1 MVNFWKSVVDNNI
14 FEPTWWY
21 ETPRQTEPFFKKCL
35 DCLPRRLVSRPS
47 TKPAWPYLAREPSG
61 LLARVGDGF
70 QKDKNIV
77 IFFPVQRPF
86 VFSVQNMSWLSW
98 RFIKFDLPPRMDR
111 CHLGTTCGGHVW
123 LWKKTIWRMNYFC
136 AATFF
141 LNGKLLVLLSLSV
154 CWLMTWG
161 GARPKFG
168 GSFGRGSCKC
178 LLHEKVREKRR

>member
-77 IFFPVQRPF
+77 IFFSGTETFRFFGTKHVMIVMAIHKVWSPSQDGQMPSWNYLRRPC
-86 VFSVQNMSWLSW
+86 VTV
-98 RFIKFDLPPRMDR
+98 
-111 CHLGTTCGGHVW
+111 
-123 LWKKTIWRMNYFC
+123 KKTIWRMNYFC

-141 LNGKLLVLLSLSV
+141 LNGKLLVLLSLSA